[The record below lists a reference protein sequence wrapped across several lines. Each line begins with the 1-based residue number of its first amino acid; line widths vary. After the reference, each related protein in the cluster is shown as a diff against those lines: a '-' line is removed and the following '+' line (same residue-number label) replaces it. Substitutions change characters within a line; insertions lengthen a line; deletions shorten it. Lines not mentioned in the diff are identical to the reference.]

1 MTLKRTP
8 LLRTLKKTL
17 KRNSITEYPK
27 EDPITESLQRTLS
40 LRTRKRTLSLSILKR
55 TLSLRTLKRS
65 NQTLAPQCRLQW
77 KRQRR
82 IGSMGSKKS
91 RFLVQR
97 FEGGPQISI
106 FLKTKFRWE
115 ILCQFVT
122 NISGERIFKW
132 SRFQYK
138 RNFMKLTTFSV
149 AKN

>member
-1 MTLKRTP
+1 MTLKRTQ
-8 LLRTLKKTL
+8 LLKTLKRNL

-27 EDPITESLQRTLS
+27 EDPITEGPQRTLS
-40 LRTRKRTLSLSILKR
+40 LRTLNRTLSLSILKR
-55 TLSLRTLKRS
+55 TLSLRTLKGS
-65 NQTLAPQCRLQW
+65 NQTPRCRLQW

-106 FLKTKFRWE
+106 FLKAKFRWE